1 MRLGIVSDTHGH
13 VPYAADAVGML
24 DQFDVAA
31 VLHCGDVGSG
41 EIVRLFSKWPS
52 HFVLGNVDHG
62 PTIRAA
68 AAEWGATF
76 HGTFASLSLAGL
88 RIAVLHGDDTR
99 RLAETVRSGEYAL
112 VCHGHTHVAGR
123 RLEGKTVVLNP
134 GALYRATPHTLAI
147 VELPT
152 LETQIIAV

>member
-13 VPYAADAVGML
+13 VPYSADAVRML
-24 DQFDVAA
+24 AEFEVDT

-41 EIVRLFSKWPS
+41 EVVRLFAKWPA
-52 HFVLGNVDHG
+52 HFVTGNVDHG

-68 AAEWGATF
+68 AAACGATF
-76 HGTFASLSLAGL
+76 HGPFAALELGGV

-99 RLAETVRSGEYAL
+99 RLAETIEGGLYGL
-112 VCHGHTHVAGR
+112 VCSGHTHVAAR
-123 RLEGKTVVLNP
+123 RVVGSTVVLNP

-147 VELPT
+147 VELPS
-152 LETQIIAV
+152 LETEIIAV